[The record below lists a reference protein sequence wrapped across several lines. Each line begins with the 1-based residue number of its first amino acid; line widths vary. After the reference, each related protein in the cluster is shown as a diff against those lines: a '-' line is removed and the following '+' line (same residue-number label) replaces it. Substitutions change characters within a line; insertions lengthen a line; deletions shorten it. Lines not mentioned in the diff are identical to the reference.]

1 MTQSQP
7 LFKVVIPARYAATR
21 LPGKPLLDIGGKP
34 MVIRVVEQA
43 RASGASAVW
52 VATDDKNI
60 FSTVEQYGFHVAL
73 TASSHLS
80 GTDRIAELVEAQGW
94 ADDEIIINVQGDEP
108 LMPPQL
114 ISQTAAYL
122 SQHADIAMAT
132 AAHPL
137 SDKADWL
144 NPNIVKVVL
153 DHANRALYFSRAPI
167 PYLRDNSAAL
177 TAYRHV
183 GIYAFRAGYLKKFAA
198 LPKSPIEALEA
209 LEQLRALW
217 YGHAIGVLV
226 SAHCSVGVD
235 TQEDLQV
242 VRSYFS

>member
-167 PYLRDNSAAL
+167 PYLRDSSAAPK
-177 TAYRHV
+177 AYRHV
-183 GIYAFRAGYLKKFAA
+183 GIYAYRAGYLKKFAA

-226 SAHCSVGVD
+226 SAHRSVGVD

>member
-1 MTQSQP
+1 MKQSQP

-43 RASGASAVW
+43 LASGASAVW
-52 VATDDKNI
+52 VATDDINI

-73 TASSHLS
+73 TESSHLS
-80 GTDRIAELVEAQGW
+80 GTDRIAELVEAQAW

-137 SDKADWL
+137 SDKTEWL

-153 DHANRALYFSRAPI
+153 DHASRALYFSRAPI
-167 PYLRDNSAAL
+167 PYLRDSTAAL
-177 TAYRHV
+177 KAYRHV

-226 SAHCSVGVD
+226 SAHRSLGVD

-242 VRSYFS
+242 VRSYFN